1 MKKAREMIRMAKN
14 KEQETQTEPKKKL
27 STGWLVGIVVI
38 IVIALIIMSGIGMYN
53 GLVKSEVAVDNQ
65 WANVQA
71 VYQRRADL
79 IPNLVET
86 VKGAKN
92 FEQQTLI
99 AITEARSAW
108 TNAKTPEEQVAA
120 ANGVESALSRLMV
133 VVENYPELKSN
144 QNFLALQD
152 ELANTENKIAVERQ
166 RYNGVVQT
174 FNTQLRVFPTSIV
187 AGMFGFGKRTFFAA
201 TQGAENAPGVQF

>member
-1 MKKAREMIRMAKN
+1 MAKEEV
-14 KEQETQTEPKKKL
+14 KQEKKKL
-27 STGWLVGIVVI
+27 STGWLVAIAIIAVLVLMVI
-38 IVIALIIMSGIGMYN
+38 SAIGMRN
-53 GLVKSEVAVDNQ
+53 NLVRLDTNVDGT
-65 WANVQA
+65 WGNVQ
-71 VYQRRADL
+71 VQYQRRADL

-120 ANGVESALSRLMV
+120 ANGMESALSRLMV

-152 ELANTENKIAVERQ
+152 ELANTENKVAVERG
-166 RYNGVVQT
+166 RYNTAVQGL
-174 FNTQLRVFPTSIV
+174 NTQVRLFPTNIV
-187 AGMFGFGKRTFFAA
+187 AGIFGFKQRTFFNAA
-201 TQGAENAPGVQF
+201 TGAENAPPVVF

>member
-1 MKKAREMIRMAKN
+1 MIKVAKEV
-14 KEQETQTEPKKKL
+14 KVEEKKKL
-27 STGWLVGIVVI
+27 SKGWIVAIVVI
-38 IVIALIIMSGIGMYN
+38 AVIVIIILSGVGMYN
-53 GLVKSEVAVDNQ
+53 NLVRSDVKVDTAWGQ
-65 WANVQA
+65 VQT

-108 TNAKTPEEQVAA
+108 TNAKTPEDQVAA
-120 ANGVESALSRLMV
+120 ANGMESALSRLMV

-144 QNFLALQD
+144 ANFLALQD
-152 ELANTENKIAVERQ
+152 ELANTENKIAVERG
-166 RYNGVVQT
+166 RYNTAVQD
-174 FNTQLRVFPTSIV
+174 FNTRVRVFPTNVV
-187 AGMFGFGKRTFFAA
+187 AGMFGFEKRTFFQSAP
-201 TQGAENAPGVQF
+201 GAENTPPVKF

>member
-1 MKKAREMIRMAKN
+1 MAKETEA
-14 KEQETQTEPKKKL
+14 KEKKKL
-27 STGWLVGIVVI
+27 STGWLVAIVVI

-53 GLVKSEVAVDNQ
+53 KLVKSEVSVDTQ
-65 WANVQA
+65 WGNVQA

-86 VKGAKN
+86 VKGAKD
-92 FEQQTLI
+92 FEQQTLT

-108 TNAKTPEEQVAA
+108 TNAKTPEEKVAA

-144 QNFLALQD
+144 ANFLALQD
-152 ELANTENKIAVERQ
+152 ELANTENKVAVERQ
-166 RYNGVVQT
+166 RYNTAVQD
-174 FNTQLRVFPTSIV
+174 FNTKARVFPTSIV
-187 AGMFGFGKRTFFAA
+187 AGMFGFKQRTFFAA
-201 TQGAENAPGVQF
+201 ASGAENAPAVKF